1 MTVPAFPRKV
11 RTTPAESQVKSSFRD
26 GLKSSAFF
34 SRAAAFAAGELVRGK
49 GLPPG
54 PVWPGA
60 GWMRSSLEAV
70 KIL

>member
-34 SRAAAFAAGELVRGK
+34 SRAAFAAGELVRGK

-54 PVWPGA
+54 PVWSGL
-60 GWMRSSLEAV
+60 G
-70 KIL
+70 

>member
-11 RTTPAESQVKSSFRD
+11 RTTPAESQMKISFRD

-34 SRAAAFAAGELVRGK
+34 SRAAFAAGELVRGN

-54 PVWPGA
+54 PVWPGTA
-60 GWMRSSLEAV
+60 WMRSSSDAV